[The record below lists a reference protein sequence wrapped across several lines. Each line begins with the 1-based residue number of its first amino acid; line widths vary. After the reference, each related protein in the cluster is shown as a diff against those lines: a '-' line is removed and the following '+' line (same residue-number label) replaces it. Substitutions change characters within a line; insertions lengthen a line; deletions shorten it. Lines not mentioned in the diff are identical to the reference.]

1 MTFRKRA
8 RLIRARRHL
17 NKGQIAIVAAKAY
30 PETSQGKTSSKSEE
44 VRRRFPVHQGALS
57 QARTIIHYGPELAG
71 AAGEGDDM
79 SVSGDIAVATGAA
92 FAESSSVRLLAE
104 HQQHR
109 QKHGDRSQGD
119 RRSNS

>member
-1 MTFRKRA
+1 
-8 RLIRARRHL
+8 
-17 NKGQIAIVAAKAY
+17 
-30 PETSQGKTSSKSEE
+30 
-44 VRRRFPVHQGALS
+44 
-57 QARTIIHYGPELAG
+57 
-71 AAGEGDDM
+71 M